1 MNQHHTPDTIRAAL
15 QHIPPN
21 LTRDEWARVGMAIK
35 SEFPDETGYDLF
47 FYWSQP
53 ADNFNAKACRD
64 AWKSFKAGGAV
75 TIGTLLHLAKSH
87 GFEIPKDGQRAAPP
101 THEAMVER
109 QRQQDQAREREQA
122 ETRKNH
128 EAAALKAAQIWASAS
143 DEGQSPYLERKG
155 VKAHGLRHM
164 AGGDAAPALLVPLR
178 DDTGK
183 LWNLQSID
191 PSGKEKRF
199 LPGGRKSGLWH
210 MLGTVPDATADAAGD
225 DGRATAGAGDR
236 LADAPVILLA
246 EGYATAATLHEA
258 TGWPVAVAFDAGN
271 LGKVAHALRQRHHAA
286 LLVLCGDD
294 DQATQAKTGNNPGR
308 DKATAAAGAV
318 QGLAV
323 FPVDLP
329 EGGSDF
335 NDMHQAHGLQAVR
348 ACVVAAVQ
356 AHRQAMQATQA
367 ATSASKGNTT
377 PSKKKRASGP
387 NAGHGGHG
395 GHDDGGGSDGSASG
409 AGKAAPEW
417 DRFHVSDEGVF
428 YAGVDKDGEPTKPEW
443 VCSRLDVLS
452 FTRDQDG
459 GGWGYLLSFA
469 DPLGN
474 LKTWAM
480 PARMLSGD
488 GAEYRAYLLGQGLR
502 ISTAQRARNLLTQ
515 YLQSRKPDT
524 YTTCT
529 DRIGWHGRAF
539 VLPRETIGDD
549 DERIVFQSD
558 AAMEN
563 TFTQRGTV
571 VQWRERVGALCAGN
585 SRLAFA
591 VACAF
596 AGPLLRVAG
605 VESGGFHFRG
615 GSSTGKTTALK
626 VAASVNGGAN
636 YLQRWRTTDNAL
648 EAIAAQHCDALLVL
662 DELAQVDPKT
672 AGECA
677 YMLANEQ
684 SKARATRNGAPRPR
698 LSWRLLFLSAGEL
711 GLSDHMAEGMRR
723 ARTGQEIRMA
733 DVPAD
738 AGAGLGMLETLHG
751 IEGGGPAFSRQIVEA
766 AGRCYGA
773 PGRAWLQWLT
783 EHADTLRADVR
794 QRMQA
799 LADQIIPES
808 AGGQVHRVG
817 LRFALVGAAGEMA
830 TAAGLTD
837 WPAGESE
844 RAARV
849 CFNAWLATR
858 GGTGDGEVTAMLRQ
872 VRAFLEAHGEGR
884 FTWWHRA
891 GDDHAAKTLHRAGYR
906 RLIGEDGKPIKSDAD
921 HQREYGERMHSG
933 AAEAVSVEY
942 FIHAEVFKGEVC
954 KGFDPAAVARVLL
967 DHECLKPEAAG
978 RYDCKPR
985 LPGLGLSRCYR
996 VTPDIFALD
1005 L

>member
-1 MNQHHTPDTIRAAL
+1 MTQHHHTPDSIRAAL
-15 QHIPPN
+15 QHIPPT
-21 LTRDEWARVGMAIK
+21 LPRDEWARVGMAIK

-53 ADNFNAKACRD
+53 ADNFNATACRD

-75 TIGTLLHLAKSH
+75 TIGTLIHLAKSH
-87 GFEIPKDGQRAAPP
+87 GYQPPKDGQQAAPP
-101 THEAMVER
+101 TPEALAER
-109 QRQQDQAREREQA
+109 KRQQDQACEREQA
-122 ETRKNH
+122 ETRQRH
-128 EAAALKAAQIWASAS
+128 EAAASEAAKQWASAS
-143 DEGQSPYLERKG
+143 AEGQSPYLVRKG
-155 VKAHGLRHM
+155 VQAHGLRF
-164 AGGDAAPALLVPLR
+164 AGAALLVPLR
-178 DDTGK
+178 DEAGK
-183 LWNLQSID
+183 LHNLQSIAAD
-191 PSGKEKRF
+191 GQKRF

-210 MLGTVPDATADAAGD
+210 MLGTVPDAHTSAFAS
-225 DGRATAGAGDR
+225 AGAG
-236 LADAPVILLA
+236 ADDAHDDQAVILLA
-246 EGYATAATLHEA
+246 EGYATAATLHQA

-271 LGKVAHALRQRHHAA
+271 LGKVAHALRQRYPTA
-286 LLVLCGDD
+286 LLALCGDD
-294 DQATQAKTGNNPGR
+294 VQATHAKTGNNPGR
-308 DKATAAAGAV
+308 DKATAAAGAA
-318 QGLAV
+318 QGMAV

-335 NDMHQAHGLQAVR
+335 NDMHQAHGLAAVR
-348 ACVVAAVQ
+348 GCVLAAVQ
-356 AHRQAMQATQA
+356 AYRQAMQATA
-367 ATSASKGNTT
+367 SASKGDTT
-377 PSKKKRASGP
+377 TKTKKRGSGP
-387 NAGHGGHG
+387 DDGHGGGHG
-395 GHDDGGGSDGSASG
+395 GHNGGSGDGAI
-409 AGKAAPEW
+409 KAAPEW
-417 DRFHVSDEGVF
+417 DRFHVDDKGVF
-428 YAGVDKDGEPTKPEW
+428 YAGVDKDGESTKPEW
-443 VCSRLDVLS
+443 VCSRLNVLAR
-452 FTRDQDG
+452 TRDQDG

-474 LKTWAM
+474 VKTWAM

-488 GAEYRAYLLGQGLR
+488 GAEYRAYLLHQGLR

-515 YLQSRKPDT
+515 YLQTRQPDT
-524 YTTCT
+524 FTTCT

-549 DERIVFQSD
+549 EDGRIVFQSD
-558 AAMEN
+558 QAMEN
-563 TFTQRGTV
+563 TFTQRGTAE
-571 VQWRERVGALCAGN
+571 QWRDRVGALCVGN

-605 VESGGFHFRG
+605 VESGGFHLRG

-711 GLSDHMAEGMRR
+711 GLSDHMAEGQRR

-733 DVPAD
+733 DIPAD
-738 AGAGLGMLETLHG
+738 AGAGHGLLESLHG
-751 IEGGGPAFSRQIVEA
+751 IEGGGAAFSRQIVEA

-783 EHADTLRADVR
+783 QHTDTLRADVR

-799 LADQIIPES
+799 IADQIIPEA

-830 TAAGLTD
+830 TAAGLTG

-844 RAARV
+844 RAARA
-849 CFNAWLATR
+849 CFNAWLSTR

-884 FTWWHRA
+884 FAWWHRA
-891 GDDHAAKTLHRAGYR
+891 GDDHAAKTLHRAGFR
-906 RLIGEDGKPIKSDAD
+906 RLVTEDGKPIKSDPD
-921 HQREYGERMHSG
+921 HQREYGERMHPDD
-933 AAEAVSVEY
+933 AATVRTEY
-942 FIHAEVFKGEVC
+942 FIHAEVFRGEVC
-954 KGFDPAAVARVLL
+954 KGFDASAVAGVLL
-967 DHECLKPEAAG
+967 EHGCLMPDKG
-978 RYDCKPR
+978 RAYDCKPR
-985 LPGLGLSRCYR
+985 LPGIGPSRCYR
-996 VTPDIFALD
+996 ISPEIFALEA
-1005 L
+1005 

>member
-1 MNQHHTPDTIRAAL
+1 MTQHNHTPETIRVAL
-15 QHIPPN
+15 SHIPPN
-21 LTRDEWARVGMAIK
+21 LPRDEWARVGMAIK
-35 SEFPDETGYDLF
+35 SEFPNETGYDLF

-64 AWKSFKAGGAV
+64 AWKSFKAGGGV

-87 GFEIPKDGQRAAPP
+87 GFELPKDGQRPAPP
-101 THEAMVER
+101 TPEALAER
-109 QRQQDQAREREQA
+109 QRQQDRARDREQA
-122 ETRKNH
+122 ETRQRH
-128 EAAALKAAQIWASAS
+128 EAAASEAARQWASAS
-143 DEGQSPYLERKG
+143 DAGQSPYLERKG
-155 VKAHGLRHM
+155 VKAHGLRF
-164 AGGDAAPALLVPLR
+164 AGAVLLVPLS
-178 DDTGK
+178 DAMGE
-183 LWNLQSID
+183 LWNLQSIA
-191 PSGKEKRF
+191 PSGEKRF
-199 LPGGRKSGLWH
+199 LSGGRKSGLWH
-210 MLGTVPDATADAAGD
+210 MLGTVPDVDAG
-225 DGRATAGAGDR
+225 AGAGDR
-236 LADAPVILLA
+236 LADAATDTPVILLA

-271 LGKVAHALRQRHHAA
+271 LGKVAHALRQRYPAA

-329 EGGSDF
+329 DGGSDF
-335 NDMHQAHGLQAVR
+335 NDMHQAHGLAAVR
-348 ACVVAAVQ
+348 ACVLAAVQ
-356 AHRQAMQATQA
+356 AHRQAHTQAMQATA
-367 ATSASKGNTT
+367 SASKGNTT
-377 PSKKKRASGP
+377 TRAKKPASGP
-387 NAGHGGHG
+387 DDGHGGGHG
-395 GHDDGGGSDGSASG
+395 AHNGGSGDG
-409 AGKAAPEW
+409 AGKVAPEW
-417 DRFHVSDEGVF
+417 DRFHVSDGGVF
-428 YAGVDKDGEPTKPEW
+428 YAGVDKNGEPTKPEW

-452 FTRDQDG
+452 RTRDQDG
-459 GGWGYLLSFA
+459 GGWGYLLSFP
-469 DPLGN
+469 DPEGN
-474 LKTWAM
+474 VHTWAM
-480 PARMLSGD
+480 PARMLGGD
-488 GAEYRAYLLGQGLR
+488 GSEYRNYLLSLGLQ
-502 ISTAQRARNLLTQ
+502 IHPLPSARNRLTQ
-515 YLQSRKPDT
+515 YLQSRRPDT
-524 YTTCT
+524 FTTCT

-539 VLPRETIGDD
+539 VLPRETIGGDAG
-549 DERIVFQSD
+549 EAIVFQSD
-558 AAMEN
+558 QAMEN
-563 TFTQRGTV
+563 TFTQRGTLD
-571 VQWRERVGALCAGN
+571 QWRDRVGALCVGN

-596 AGPLLRVAG
+596 AGPLLKVAG

-723 ARTGQEIRMA
+723 ARTGQEVRMA
-733 DVPAD
+733 DIPAD
-738 AGAGLGMLETLHG
+738 AGAGAGLLENLHG
-751 IEGGGPAFSRQIVEA
+751 IEGGGAAFSRQIVEA

-773 PGRAWLQWLT
+773 PGRAWLEWLT
-783 EHADTLRADVR
+783 QHTDTLRADVR

-799 LADQIIPES
+799 LADQIIPEA

-830 TAAGLTD
+830 TAAGLTG
-837 WPAGESE
+837 WPEGESE
-844 RAARV
+844 RAARG
-849 CFNAWLATR
+849 CFNAWLSTR

-906 RLIGEDGKPIKSDAD
+906 RMVGEDGKPIKSDAD
-921 HQREYGERMHSG
+921 HQREYGERMHST

-954 KGFDPAAVARVLL
+954 RGFDPAAVARVLL
-967 DHECLKPEAAG
+967 DHGCLMPDKG
-978 RYDCKPR
+978 RPYDCKPR

-996 VTPDIFALD
+996 IGPEIFALD
-1005 L
+1005 A